1 MARTSVRQRLASGE
15 RCYGTMIFELFT
27 PGLTAILDQIGF
39 DFVVLDMEHS
49 GVGIETIKT
58 QIACARGL
66 GIEAYVRVPDGQYST
81 IAPVMD
87 AGAQGI
93 MVPMVET
100 GEQALAIANAVRY
113 RPEGRRGLAFGIAH
127 DGYGALPP
135 AESMEQAN
143 AENVVIC
150 LIETRRGVENVE
162 AIVNTPGVDIG
173 WVGHYDLTNDM
184 GITAQFDHPD
194 FFAAVDTVG
203 AACAAAGKAAG
214 ILDANPAMLERFT
227 RSGFRALGF
236 ATDVA
241 ALRIAYGD
249 GLKMLRGLPGRWN

>member
-1 MARTSVRQRLASGE
+1 M
-15 RCYGTMIFELFT
+15 
-27 PGLTAILDQIGF
+27 
-39 DFVVLDMEHS
+39 
-49 GVGIETIKT
+49 
-58 QIACARGL
+58 
-66 GIEAYVRVPDGQYST
+66 PDGQYST

-127 DGYGALPP
+127 DRYGARTPRETM
-135 AESMEQAN
+135 AQAN
-143 AENVVIC
+143 AENMVIC
-150 LIETRRGVENVE
+150 LIETRRGVENAA
-162 AIVNTPGVDIG
+162 AIVGTLGVDIG

-184 GITAQFDHPD
+184 GITAEFEHPD
-194 FFAAVDTVG
+194 FIAAAESVG

-214 ILDANPAMLERFT
+214 ILDANPALLERFS
-227 RSGFRALGF
+227 RLGFRALGF

-241 ALRIAYGD
+241 ALKIAYGD
-249 GLKMLRGLPGRWN
+249 GLKMLRGLPGRGN